1 MLKVGITGGI
11 GSGKSVVCQVFNT
24 LGIPVFNADLA
35 ARFLM
40 ENDQPLVQSIKSLL
54 GSEVYNNGILD
65 RPKVAS
71 IIFGKPELLAKLNAL
86 VHPVTIKYANDWLIK
101 QTAPYAIKEAAIF
114 FESGSYSEM
123 DVMIGVY
130 APQELRISR
139 AMSRGKQ
146 TRDEVLNIIA
156 RQMNE
161 EEKMKRCDYVIT
173 NDEVAA
179 VLPQVL
185 KLHEELMQRS
195 ITQPGP

>member
-161 EEKMKRCDYVIT
+161 EEKMNRCDYVIT
-173 NDEVAA
+173 NDDVAA